1 MTAAVFDLARSSQRP
16 SSCSSATRRP
26 FCGQWAGRVV
36 IGPEGDIGL
45 VAGAAE
51 GVIGYFA
58 QSFDYTLPSFPLGA
72 KAHRGIIHIE
82 GEAP

>member
-1 MTAAVFDLARSSQRP
+1 
-16 SSCSSATRRP
+16 
-26 FCGQWAGRVV
+26 V

-58 QSFDYTLPSFPLGA
+58 QSSDYILPSFPLGA
-72 KAHRGIIHIE
+72 KAHIGIIHIE

>member
-1 MTAAVFDLARSSQRP
+1 ME
-16 SSCSSATRRP
+16 
-26 FCGQWAGRVV
+26 GRVV
-36 IGPEGDIGL
+36 IRPDGDIGL
-45 VAGAAE
+45 VAGVAE

-58 QSFDYTLPSFPLGA
+58 QSSDYSVPSFPLGA